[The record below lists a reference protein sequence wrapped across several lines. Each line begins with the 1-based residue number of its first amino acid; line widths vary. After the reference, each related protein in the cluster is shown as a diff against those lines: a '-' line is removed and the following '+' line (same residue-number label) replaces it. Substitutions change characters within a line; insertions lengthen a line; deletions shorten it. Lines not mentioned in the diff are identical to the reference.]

1 MKRLLPFFV
10 IFILLATI
18 SASATT
24 NIQIEEK
31 TTAAGTFTGEI
42 GFLRSTE
49 WNKAGE
55 ISGTYT
61 QRNRFLGFNGNWEI
75 TTGNL
80 TGTTGTMQGGF
91 GRNILIG
98 RITISNSGRQAPI
111 IGFIGFRPDSGEFG
125 GRFMSIVGPALY
137 FKGTF
142 T

>member
-1 MKRLLPFFV
+1 MKKLLSIFV
-10 IFILLATI
+10 IFLFIATV

-24 NIQIEEK
+24 NIIIEEK

-42 GFLRSTE
+42 GFLRSRE
-49 WNKAGE
+49 WNKVGE

-61 QRNRFLGFNGNWEI
+61 QRNRFLGFNGDWEI
-75 TTGNL
+75 TTGDL

-91 GRNILIG
+91 GRNILLG
-98 RITISNSGRQAPI
+98 RITISDSGRQAPI
-111 IGFIGFRPDSGEFG
+111 IGFIRFNQDTGEFA